1 MEVQNEPIGL
11 VIRYADNLMAGQS
24 DTIEEHNKV
33 LDEHGKV
40 FVGKI
45 GKFIG
50 QKAIAICN
58 DEQKSKYL
66 LLVKKSKGGYAFYK
80 AKIVSG
86 QTAKP
91 PLGLI
96 PEYYRDN
103 REIKSWIC
111 ISEKL
116 VPLTEKEIK
125 TWIIQSSGMEVA
137 DTLAR
142 SMAAYFIAVKK
153 PTKAPSVDR

>member
-1 MEVQNEPIGL
+1 MGEQNKPIGL
-11 VIRYADNLMAGQS
+11 VIRYADSLMAGKS

-33 LDEHGKV
+33 VDEHGKV

-45 GKFIG
+45 GRFIG

-58 DEQKSKYL
+58 DEKKSKYL
-66 LLVKKSKGGYAFYK
+66 ILVKKSKGGYAFYK
-80 AKIVSG
+80 AKIESG

-96 PEYYRDN
+96 PEYYRAN
-103 REIKSWIC
+103 MGIKSWIC

-137 DTLAR
+137 HTLAR
-142 SMAAYFIAVKK
+142 SMAAYFIAVEK
-153 PTKAPSVDR
+153 PIKAP